1 MGRSEG
7 DYSATDVTGGHREAA
22 EHEAHHTRFRASG
35 GMMPTPGVAMHVHSK
50 PIVTALAAT
59 LFAIGCGESTPA
71 EDSGATTDAATSSD
85 PEGTTAAD
93 DSADDGL
100 DDGEASTGAP
110 VDPDAPTFYGDVLPV
125 VIERCA
131 GCHTPG
137 GIGSF
142 DLQDYATAS
151 DLAEV
156 LAIVTASRTMPPYN
170 VTADGSCHTFVDQR
184 WLTEGELDLFAAWA
198 EAGAPEGDPST
209 PQPEPPSPAALAG
222 DDITEIDTPEGYV
235 PAPDGS
241 GTNGYDDY
249 QCFLVDLGIEGAPRY
264 LTGYDVV
271 PGNPAVAHHLVAF
284 LVDPA
289 ADSGL
294 IGTNGDLMA
303 QLDAGS
309 PDRPGWDC
317 YGAAGNGVL
326 VEGTPVTWAP
336 GGGAFNLPEGTG
348 IRVDPGEALVVQMHY
363 NLATGD
369 DGSDSTRVRL
379 SWADA
384 VEREAINTGND
395 EFLAAGFSGAIEI
408 PPGEPAFVYQ
418 WDMPIGDLHDDVA
431 GWAADG
437 HAIEILGLLPHMHQI
452 GRRMQIDL
460 VSGGAESCG
469 IFVHRWDFDWQQS
482 FMYETPPVVSASDS
496 IRVTCEWDST
506 SRDVP
511 TLPGLG
517 SQNEMCAFGIYVAP
531 APRP

>member
-1 MGRSEG
+1 MFDHAR
-7 DYSATDVTGGHREAA
+7 
-22 EHEAHHTRFRASG
+22 
-35 GMMPTPGVAMHVHSK
+35 PPLL
-50 PIVTALAAT
+50 ALALA
-59 LFAIGCGESTPA
+59 LGALSCGAGDPA
-71 EDSGATTDAATSSD
+71 GDG
-85 PEGTTAAD
+85 GTTATADATSAGSDGASTGLAD
-93 DSADDGL
+93 DTGDD
-100 DDGEASTGAP
+100 EASTSGAP
-110 VDPDAPTFYGDVLPV
+110 IDPDAPTYYGDVLPV

-142 DLQDYATAS
+142 DLQHYATAR
-151 DLAEV
+151 DLAEA
-156 LAIVTASRTMPPYN
+156 LAVVTASRTMPPYN

-184 WLTEGELDLFAAWA
+184 WLSDDEIELFAAWA
-198 EAGAPEGDPST
+198 DGGAQEGDPTT
-209 PQPEPPSPAALAG
+209 PQPLPPTPTGLIG
-222 DDITEIDTPEGYV
+222 DDLTEVDTPAGYL

-241 GTNGYDDY
+241 GSNGYDDY
-249 QCFLVDLGIEGAPRY
+249 QCFLVDLGIEDAPRY
-264 LTGYDVV
+264 LTGYEVI

-289 ADSGL
+289 ANSGL

-348 IRVDPGEALVVQMHY
+348 IRIDPGEAIVVQMHY

-369 DGSDSTRVRL
+369 EGSDSTRLRL
-379 SWADA
+379 AWADA
-384 VEREAINTGND
+384 VQREAINTGND
-395 EFLAAGFSGAIEI
+395 EFLAAGFSGAAEI
-408 PPGEPAFVYQ
+408 PPGQASYTYQ
-418 WDMPIGDLHDDVA
+418 WDMQIGDLHDDVA
-431 GWAADG
+431 SWAAAG
-437 HAIEILGLLPHMHQI
+437 SAIEILGLLPHMHQI

-460 VSGGAESCG
+460 VSGGRRGGIEQSCG

-482 FMYETPPVVSASDS
+482 FMYETPPVVSADDT

-506 SRDVP
+506 SRDGP

-531 APRP
+531 TPPR